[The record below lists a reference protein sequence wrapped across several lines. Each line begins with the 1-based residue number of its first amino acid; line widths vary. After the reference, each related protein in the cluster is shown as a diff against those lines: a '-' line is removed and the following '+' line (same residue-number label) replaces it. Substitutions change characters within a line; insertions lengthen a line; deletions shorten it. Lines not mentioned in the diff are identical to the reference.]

1 LLLHQANLHQEGR
14 IMITIEDVIAAR
26 ETIAGRLHRTPL
38 VRSTALGARIGV
50 PLYLKLECW
59 QKTGSFKPRGVLTK
73 ISALS
78 EAEKARGLVTAS
90 AGNHA
95 QALAWAAADVGI
107 PCTVVMPSTAP
118 VAKVAATEG
127 YGATVV
133 LVPDVSTVFTHAQS
147 LAAEQ
152 GYTFVPPF
160 DDPAIIAGQGTVGL
174 ELLDDLPEVSTVV
187 VPVGGGGLIA
197 GVAIAIKSRH
207 PEVRIIGVEPEGAAA
222 MWRSRQAG
230 HPVRLERV
238 ETIADGL
245 SAPFAGE
252 LTFQIVQQYVEELVL
267 VTDDQI
273 RSAMALILERCKI
286 LAEPAGS
293 AAVAALLSGAI
304 TSAAG
309 PVVAIV
315 SGGNVD
321 VGKLAALLQSST

>member
-1 LLLHQANLHQEGR
+1 
-14 IMITIEDVIAAR
+14 MITIDDVIAAR
-26 ETIAGRLHRTPL
+26 QTIAGRLHRTPL

-73 ISALS
+73 IYALS
-78 EAEKARGLVTAS
+78 AEEKSRGLVTAS

-95 QALAWAAADVGI
+95 QALAWAASDAGI
-107 PCTVVMPSTAP
+107 PCTVVMPATAP
-118 VAKVAATEG
+118 ASKVAATQG

-133 LVPDVSTVFTHAQS
+133 LEPDVSTVFSRAQS
-147 LAAEQ
+147 LATEQ

-160 DDPAIIAGQGTVGL
+160 DDPSIIAGQGTVGL
-174 ELLDDLPEVSTVV
+174 EILDDLPEVSTVI

-197 GVAIAIKSRH
+197 GIAIAIKSHH
-207 PEVRIIGVEPEGAAA
+207 PGARIIGVEPEGASA

-230 HPVRLERV
+230 QPVRLDRV
-238 ETIADGL
+238 DTIADGL

-252 LTFQIVQQYVEELVL
+252 LTFQVVQQYVEELVL

-273 RSAMALILERCKI
+273 RSAMALILERCKV
-286 LAEPAGS
+286 LAEPAGA
-293 AAVAALLSGAI
+293 AAVAALLSRAI
-304 TSAAG
+304 TPTPAG
-309 PVVAIV
+309 PIVAIV

-321 VGKLAALLQSST
+321 VGKLATLLQSAT